1 MKCEAAA
8 MRRSASSWSAAS
20 PVSRPSAS
28 RAKTSTGASSSLAR
42 GVEQR
47 LQARLR
53 SRVSLGG
60 VERREQAVPEP
71 FLLAAAGAAVEL
83 RRPLERGARLR
94 RAVERSQHA
103 PEVDPPERRQ
113 PDIAGGLGLGDRA
126 LQRLRTGLVVAG
138 LALRT
143 AEARD
148 LVGLGLPEPE
158 AAGGR
163 RGAGDVVDGVLE
175 AMLDARE
182 LAEHRVAPDVQPR
195 VVDGSEPVLDLVAG
209 VGGAIGVAGRDRC
222 ARGEER
228 VRRLVP
234 RPVEP
239 VVERTGAG
247 GQLQRLLPVAVMGDD
262 VGEVVRAA
270 ALEVRVVRQ
279 GSGVGDVAPGR
290 LEIPR

>member
-1 MKCEAAA
+1 M
-8 MRRSASSWSAAS
+8 
-20 PVSRPSAS
+20 
-28 RAKTSTGASSSLAR
+28 
-42 GVEQR
+42 
-47 LQARLR
+47 
-53 SRVSLGG
+53 
-60 VERREQAVPEP
+60 
-71 FLLAAAGAAVEL
+71 
-83 RRPLERGARLR
+83 
-94 RAVERSQHA
+94 
-103 PEVDPPERRQ
+103 DPPERRQ

-126 LQRLRTGLVVAG
+126 RQRLRTGLVVAG

-175 AMLDARE
+175 ATLDARE

-195 VVDGSEPVLDLVAG
+195 VVDGPEPVLDLVAG

-239 VVERTGAG
+239 VEERPGAR
-247 GQLQRLLPVAVMGDD
+247 GQLQRVLPVAVVGDD

-270 ALEVRVVRQ
+270 ALELGVVRQ
-279 GSGVGDVAPGR
+279 GRGVGDVAPGG
-290 LEIPR
+290 LQIPR